1 MSRKGK
7 EEIGSRQA
15 CPYFFMGPGKLLSDT
30 SKNMKNGFCKMAFI
44 DEKRESTV
52 MQSFVAYAKWLSFSC
67 SCIVPFACPWWCCRE
82 KDWWWKLFSWICH
95 ASWWMGSEQIDLQ
108 LLPYLPLSF
117 FSWTLLENQ
126 IISKTFFFFF
136 FF

>member
-1 MSRKGK
+1 LSEWQVKLRCQGNLKKNILSRKGK

-15 CPYFFMGPGKLLSDT
+15 WPGKLLSDT

-67 SCIVPFACPWWCCRE
+67 SSIVPFACP
-82 KDWWWKLFSWICH
+82 
-95 ASWWMGSEQIDLQ
+95 
-108 LLPYLPLSF
+108 
-117 FSWTLLENQ
+117 
-126 IISKTFFFFF
+126 
-136 FF
+136 